1 MESRPDFWKAVICQL
16 CCGIEEIPDMAE
28 HKWETRASVK
38 KPALFEV
45 LMDGERVGWVRQHLG
60 LWRVT
65 LESKGEYWR
74 LEELDSLEAAAARV
88 PELIAEREAYAA
100 QHKEEP

>member
-1 MESRPDFWKAVICQL
+1 
-16 CCGIEEIPDMAE
+16 MAE

-38 KPALFEV
+38 KPELYEV
-45 LMDGERVGWVRQHLG
+45 LRDGERLGWVRQHLG

-74 LEELDSLEAAAARV
+74 LEEHPSLEAAAARV
-88 PELIAEREAYAA
+88 PELIAEREVHAA
-100 QHKEEP
+100 SQKEQP